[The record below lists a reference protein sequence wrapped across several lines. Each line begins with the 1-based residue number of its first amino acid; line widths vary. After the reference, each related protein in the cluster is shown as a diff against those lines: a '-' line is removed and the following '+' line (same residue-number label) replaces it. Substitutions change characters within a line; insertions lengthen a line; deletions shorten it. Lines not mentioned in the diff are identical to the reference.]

1 MFKSEKQ
8 TPYKRSVD
16 IVMYPNRL
24 ASNQVCA
31 PEPECPEKD

>member
-24 ASNQVCA
+24 TSNQA
-31 PEPECPEKD
+31 RLLELECPEKY